1 MRLIVNMY
9 ERQLCQDTL
18 CHGLYMNYFYWIL
31 PKTLWDGMGTHTY
44 FTSKEIDTQ
53 KS

>member
-9 ERQLCQDTL
+9 EQQLCKT
-18 CHGLYMNYFYWIL
+18 HWAVAFIWIIFTESYPKLYE
-31 PKTLWDGMGTHTY
+31 MGTHTY
-44 FTSKEIDTQ
+44 FTSKEIDAQ